1 MKKSG
6 LNFLSIAF
14 IYVGTI
20 MGAGFAS
27 GREIW
32 QFFGVFGKSGYM
44 GIGVITVM
52 FMIIG
57 FMTSRI
63 ARLLKTNDIGRVVAP
78 LENQFFISFI
88 GALMGVELLLALV
101 FMSAAGGA
109 LFNQQFGWSKFI
121 GGALIVFFVTI
132 TVIGGF
138 ERVSRVFRFIMP
150 VLMTVVIFT
159 CIFVLL
165 GNDEGV
171 ITESAFK
178 PSPLAGTWPIA
189 AIMYLSF
196 NALGIIPII
205 SSSSIYAI
213 NEKHAYAGS
222 IIGGLLLGALALLL
236 FITLMIDMEFTGS
249 VDMPMLAFSEKL
261 SPTVNLIYLLVM
273 FCAIYGCATSN
284 FYGFVIKMIKG
295 SHRNLKII
303 AAAMI
308 GFTLGLVGFTT
319 IIEYVLPIDG
329 YFGMLIVIM
338 LITNYVKTTR
348 ISKGSLLIN

>member
-1 MKKSG
+1 MQESK
-6 LNFLSIAF
+6 LNFLNIAF

-44 GIGVITVM
+44 GIGFVTFM
-52 FMIIG
+52 FMMIG

-63 ARLLKTNDIGRVVAP
+63 ARRLNTNDIGKVVAP
-78 LENQFFISFI
+78 LENKFFISFI
-88 GALMGVELLLALV
+88 GTLMGVELLLALI

-138 ERVSRVFRFIMP
+138 DRVSKVFRFIMP
-150 VLMTVVIFT
+150 VLMAVVIFT
-159 CIFVLL
+159 CIFVILK
-165 GNDEGV
+165 NDAGV
-171 ITESAFK
+171 RTESVFK
-178 PSPLAGTWPIA
+178 PSPLAGNWPLA

-205 SSSSIYAI
+205 SSASTHAK
-213 NEKHAYAGS
+213 NEKHAYSGS

-236 FITLMIDMEFTGS
+236 LVTIMTDMEFTGGM
-249 VDMPMLAFSEKL
+249 DMPMLAFSEKL
-261 SPTVNLIYLLVM
+261 SPALNLIYLLVL

-284 FYGFVIKMIKG
+284 FYGFMIKMIKG
-295 SHRNLKII
+295 PHRNLKII
-303 AAAMI
+303 TAAGISFALGLI
-308 GFTLGLVGFTT
+308 GFTTF
-319 IIEYVLPIDG
+319 IEYVLPIDG
-329 YFGMLIVIM
+329 FFGIFIVLML
-338 LITNYVKTTR
+338 TANYIKTT
-348 ISKGSLLIN
+348 KKK